1 MTSLEKQLQNEKLL
15 PLYTVTDLALLPI
28 AEKILLENQ
37 LHFIEVTYR
46 SSLAS
51 VAIRQLAESNKLIVG
66 AGTVCDLETAKDA
79 IANGAKFIVMP
90 GLNTEVINYCIEQNV
105 PVYPGAVTPS
115 EIIQAMNLGL
125 KTVKF
130 FPANI
135 YGGLNAIKNLI
146 GPFPNIQFI
155 PTGGIN
161 ENNFVEYTKNN
172 SILAVGGSFILSEN
186 LIAKDMGLTA
196 SKNLQLLLEKLNKQ

>member
-37 LHFIEVTYR
+37 LNFIEVTYR

-115 EIIQAMNLGL
+115 EIIQAMNLGI

>member
-1 MTSLEKQLQNEKLL
+1 MSLEKQLQSEKLL
-15 PLYTVTDLALLPI
+15 PLYTVTDLSLLPI
-28 AEKILLENQ
+28 AEKILLDND

-46 SSLAS
+46 SDLAS
-51 VAIRQLAESNKLIVG
+51 EAIRQLADSNKLIVG
-66 AGTVCDLETAKDA
+66 AGTVCDLATAQDA
-79 IANGAKFIVMP
+79 IANGAQFIVMP
-90 GLNTEVINYCIEQNV
+90 GLNVDVVEYCNKNNI
-105 PVYPGAVTPS
+105 PVYPGAVTPT